1 MANGLGPDMV
11 VDKYGVVSVSG
22 AVVFNREHEARVG
35 SEVGIIDK
43 LEVDDPAGSV
53 AVIVPLQGHEKG
65 GLR

>member
-1 MANGLGPDMV
+1 MV
-11 VDKYGVVSVSG
+11 GDKYGVVSVSD

-43 LEVDDPAGSV
+43 LEVDDPAGSI
-53 AVIVPLQGHEKG
+53 AVIVLLQGHEEG